1 METLFDVFFNGHVIG
16 LLLGL
21 PLLASPARGSDG
33 ALVKRSSGVEPSR
46 VLDLFA
52 GIGIGGSPFGPF
64 ESREVVSV
72 ELDLAPATSLAK
84 TTKRTLR
91 TPGLTADPIDAGGQV
106 LHADVRDPTWYFLS
120 LEAPFTDVLWS
131 APGQHSTLLCSGKY
145 DGSCLPG
152 WTAHTT
158 CFGVDPS
165 VCATKVYWRKCA
177 RFD

>member
-84 TTKRTLR
+84 TTKCTLR

-120 LEAPFTDVLWS
+120 LRRPRSLMSCGLPLVNSQPWFVAGNTMGLACPDGLLIPHVL
-131 APGQHSTLLCSGKY
+131 G
-145 DGSCLPG
+145 
-152 WTAHTT
+152 
-158 CFGVDPS
+158 
-165 VCATKVYWRKCA
+165 
-177 RFD
+177 